1 MSVPKPKIVFGR
13 FTHSGTIAEK
23 SLGQQYKVLKIR
35 SWSGYM
41 PGDLVSRKDIEE
53 LLDSEP
59 VRAGRL
65 EVEVLGHW
73 EDTPRE
79 VRR

>member
-1 MSVPKPKIVFGR
+1 MVSVPKPKIVFGR
-13 FTHSGTIAEK
+13 NIDGRFR
-23 SLGQQYKVLKIR
+23 VLKVR

-41 PGDLVSRKDIEE
+41 PGDYVTREDVEE
-53 LLDSEP
+53 LLDSQA
-59 VRAGRL
+59 VRMGTL

-79 VRR
+79 IRRHG